1 MTTGLVNDI
10 RLAARSLRRSP
21 GFLAVALVTMAVGIG
36 VSTALFSAVD
46 GVLLRPLPYPH
57 PERLVALYTTNAQRN
72 LRTGQAS
79 YADFADWRAQSRSF
93 EAMAASHASG
103 VVLGG
108 AEPQH
113 VPAARV
119 AGGFFDVFG
128 IPAERGRVFGPEAS
142 ERPEKVVVLSHGFW
156 QGRLGADEAV
166 VGRTLVLDG
175 DPFTVVGV
183 MPAAFKPPASA
194 GVAQLFLPL
203 FVDAAALQSRGGR
216 FLNVVGRLRTEASTA
231 QALAELTTIAR
242 RLEQKYPDSN
252 SGRGVHVR
260 ALHDATV
267 EDARTPLIVLFVA
280 VTFLLLIAA
289 TNVAHLL
296 LPRALARRHEIAVR
310 VALGASRFRVAR
322 QILTEIV
329 LLWLLGAAAGV
340 MLAAW
345 LVGLLVALAPT
356 QIPRIDEVTVDGRVL
371 AFGVLSALVAGI
383 AFGLLPALQATRV
396 APADSL
402 QGTGRMPALSR
413 HRASG
418 TLVAVE
424 MALALVLLV
433 GAGLTVES
441 LRHLMAE
448 PPGFDPDG
456 VLTAEI
462 NLPARRYP
470 TSASRTQFYASLLS
484 RLASLPGV
492 STAAIVTPLPFSSDS
507 VSTRLTVVGRDQ
519 APADRPRSLYYAAS
533 AQYFRTMHIPL
544 RRGRLLS
551 EGDTR
556 EAPPV
561 AVINE
566 SFAARV
572 FPGEDP
578 LGRRLRIGVSADDGD
593 PDTFEIVGVVGE
605 VHQGNLARPT
615 EPEVYVPQA
624 QHTWGWTA
632 VVVRTT
638 VEPQALAAT
647 VRREVSR
654 LDPELAVIATA
665 TMRDRLASSLAAPRF
680 VAALLSLF
688 AGVAAALAGIGLYGV
703 LATTVV
709 RRTGEIGVRVALG
722 ARVADV
728 LRPVVGEAARMAG
741 VGIAAGV
748 AAAIGLTHLMA
759 ALLFGVGPRDPRTFL
774 AVAATLFAIA
784 VAAALVPAWRAAR
797 IDPAVALRRE

>member
-1 MTTGLVNDI
+1 MTTGLIDDV
-10 RLAARSLRRSP
+10 RLGARSLRRSP

-57 PERLVALYTTNAQRN
+57 PERLVALYTTSAQRN
-72 LRTGQAS
+72 TRTGQAS

-93 EAMAASHASG
+93 EAMAAYHSSG

-108 AEPQH
+108 AQPQH

-119 AGGFFDVFG
+119 TGGFFDVFAVPPEG
-128 IPAERGRVFGPEAS
+128 GRVFGPEAS
-142 ERPEKVVVLSHGFW
+142 ERQEKVVVLSHGFW
-156 QGRLGADEAV
+156 QRRLGAEEAV

-183 MPAAFKPPASA
+183 MPAAFKPPTSA
-194 GVAQLFLPL
+194 REAQLFLPL
-203 FVDAAALQSRGGR
+203 FVDAEALQSRGGR
-216 FLNVVGRLRTEASTA
+216 YLSVVGRLRAEASTA
-231 QALAELTTIAR
+231 QALAELGTIAR
-242 RLEQKYPDSN
+242 RLAQKFPDSN

-260 ALHDATV
+260 ALHEATV
-267 EDARTPLIVLFVA
+267 ENARTQLIVLFVA

-296 LPRALARRHEIAVR
+296 LPRALARRHDIAVR

-340 MLAAW
+340 TLAGW
-345 LVGLLVALAPT
+345 LVSLLIALAPT
-356 QIPRIDEVTVDGRVL
+356 QIPRINEVAVDGRVL
-371 AFGVLSALVAGI
+371 LFGVLSALVSGV

-396 APADSL
+396 QPADSL
-402 QGTGRMPALSR
+402 HGGRMPALSR
-413 HRASG
+413 HRLSG
-418 TLVAVE
+418 TLVVAE

-448 PPGFDPDG
+448 PAGFDPDG

-470 TSASRTQFYASLLS
+470 TSASRAQFYASLLP
-484 RLASLPGV
+484 RLTSLPGV

-507 VSTRLTVVGRDQ
+507 VSTRLTVPGRNL
-519 APADRPRSLYYAAS
+519 APADQPRSLYYAAS
-533 AQYFRTMHIPL
+533 AQYFRTMRIPL
-544 RRGRLLS
+544 RRGRLLG

-561 AVINE
+561 AVVNE
-566 SFAARV
+566 SFVARV

-578 LGRRLRIGVSADDGD
+578 IGKRVRIGVSADEGD
-593 PDTFEIVGVVGE
+593 PEMFEIVGIVGD

-632 VVVRTT
+632 IVVRTT
-638 VEPQALAAT
+638 AEPQALAAT
-647 VRREVSR
+647 VRREVSG
-654 LDPELAVIATA
+654 LDPEMAVIATA
-665 TMRDRLASSLAAPRF
+665 TMRERLAASLAAPRF
-680 VAALLSLF
+680 VATLLSLF

-703 LATTVV
+703 LATAVV

-728 LRPVVGEAARMAG
+728 LRLVIGEAARMAS
-741 VGIAAGV
+741 VGIAAGL
-748 AAAIGLTHLMA
+748 AAAIGLTRLMA
-759 ALLFGVGPRDPRTFL
+759 ALLFGVGPRDPLTLL